1 MRDFEFVSR
10 MYRAAATLYSKTS
23 HHTGFR
29 WTCDYLGGTF
39 YIRRIIPA
47 SASQSIVESVLFPLP
62 WCTLSLM
69 APLSRVLISTQ
80 TCIINGLGAGYG
92 QCSNDLEVLVIC
104 KVFLV
109 VNIYLRYFDNIRFQT
124 LNIGNIIVSLL
135 NTLQPSH
142 L

>member
-1 MRDFEFVSR
+1 MTNALRDFEFVSR
-10 MYRAAATLYSKTS
+10 MYSRVYSKTS
-23 HHTGFR
+23 HTGFR
-29 WTCDYLGGTF
+29 WTCDYLGGAF
-39 YIRRIIPA
+39 YIRRILPA
-47 SASQSIVESVLFPLP
+47 SASQSIVESVLSLP